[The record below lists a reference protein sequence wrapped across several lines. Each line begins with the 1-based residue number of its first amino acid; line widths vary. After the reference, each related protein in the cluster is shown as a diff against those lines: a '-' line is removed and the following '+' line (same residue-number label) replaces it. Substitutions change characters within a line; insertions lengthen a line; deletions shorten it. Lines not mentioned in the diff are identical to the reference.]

1 MGTNFLLKEYI
12 GLTSCRKDTVILKK
26 MIKVLKKDFKKN
38 YIKKRKAEHMEH
50 NKSSEEEKNVKS
62 PPEITV
68 PAEFYKDVMVD
79 NIKVKKRLGACKSAK
94 MRRFYDN
101 HEIVER
107 LFTEEGKDINFVA
120 KWLKMR
126 PKDLLK

>member
-1 MGTNFLLKEYI
+1 
-12 GLTSCRKDTVILKK
+12 
-26 MIKVLKKDFKKN
+26 MIKVLKKHYKKN
-38 YIKKRKAEHMEH
+38 YEKKRKAEDMEH
-50 NKSSEEEKNVKS
+50 NTSSEEEKHVES

-68 PAEFYKDVMVD
+68 PAEFYKDVMID

-94 MRRFYDN
+94 MRRFYEN

-120 KWLKMR
+120 KWLNMR
-126 PKDLLK
+126 PKDLSK